1 MSRRF
6 DYGTCAVKD
15 IKVTQRTDKTGRAMV
30 DGIELNGEPVKP
42 SNRFWSSLH
51 VRFGFTSNIFR
62 YFTHAEVFQRISEV
76 APSDKVQWCIE
87 RDHNIAP
94 TLLAVTNPKTAS
106 IRHDDLM
113 ELLKKGDAG
122 EVRYDRGIV
131 TSEHAPRYNPTFQIA
146 GDGFQNKFV
155 LDTPIDGY
163 GRPAVY
169 LSMLRLICANG
180 LVGYSPTFRSELSVG
195 KGENGVAFAL
205 ERVLGGFNNE
215 EGYSALRQRFESAT
229 KSWASVAEA
238 NKLYKVLV
246 RMLGTGQVESSA
258 GRAVKGGDGA
268 GEFDHSPVLV
278 KYGRM
283 AGNLTQTYGLTNL
296 DTLSVKRQRTLPA
309 ACKIY
314 DLLNFASEV
323 ATHHAGETGNRTLQA
338 YIGELISGEYDLE
351 NTADQFNDWRDFFLG
366 SEEANE
372 TLTSLHKRGRK

>member
-1 MSRRF
+1 
-6 DYGTCAVKD
+6 CAVKD
-15 IKVTQRTDKTGRAMV
+15 IKVTTRLDKTSNRPAVDAVELDGR
-30 DGIELNGEPVKP
+30 PVKP
-42 SNRFWSSLH
+42 SSRFWNSLH

-76 APSDKVQWCIE
+76 APSDKVQWCVE
-87 RDHNIAP
+87 NGDKDA
-94 TLLAVTNPKTAS
+94 TLLAVTNPSAANM
-106 IRHDDLM
+106 RHDDLM
-113 ELLKKGDAG
+113 ELLDKRGAG
-122 EVRYDRGIV
+122 EVRYARGVV
-131 TSEHAPRYNPTFQIA
+131 TSEHAPRLNPTFQIA
-146 GDGFQNKFV
+146 GDGFQNKFI

-195 KGENGVAFAL
+195 KGENGISFAL

-215 EGYSALRQRFESAT
+215 EGYSALRQRFEGAT

-246 RMLGTGQVESSA
+246 KMLGTGQIEAGV
-258 GRAVKGGDGA
+258 GRAAKGGDGA
-268 GEFDHSPVLV
+268 SAFDRSPVLV
-278 KYGRM
+278 KYQRM
-283 AGNLTQTYGLTNL
+283 SGDLSRTYGLANL

-323 ATHHAGETGNRTLQA
+323 ATHHAGEVGNRTLQA

-351 NTADQFNDWRDFFLG
+351 NTADQFSDWRDFFLG
-366 SEEANE
+366 SESANE
-372 TLTSLHKRGRK
+372 TLTSLHKKGRR